1 MPELSG
7 FGRLL
12 VITGLAIAL
21 IGVVLEVVARGWLPG
36 LGRLPGDIYF
46 QRGNFRFYFPLTT
59 SILLSL
65 VLTLILGL
73 MRR

>member
-1 MPELSG
+1 MSELSG

-12 VITGLAIAL
+12 IIMGLALAGLGL
-21 IGVVLEVVARGWLPG
+21 ILEVVGRGWVPG
-36 LGRLPGDIYF
+36 LGRLPGDIYV

-65 VLTLILGL
+65 ILTLILGL

>member
-1 MPELSG
+1 MSELSG

-12 VITGLAIAL
+12 IIMGLAIAG
-21 IGVVLEVVARGWLPG
+21 IGILLEVVARGWLPG
-36 LGRLPGDIYF
+36 LGRLPGDIYV

-59 SILLSL
+59 SLLLSL
-65 VLTLILGL
+65 ILTLILGL